1 MGRVRDSSVTRDA
14 SFLARSCG
22 GVCVAHQMLRQ
33 VAQDMDPAEEV
44 ELRRLERHPE
54 ACRAVAVLAAARL
67 VADGEPVRDGLRTAQ
82 AWPVAGLRDADAG
95 SPPPWPTREVFA
107 PRADAVVRP
116 GSTGPV
122 DGHGVSSRPPLKKT
136 KRMDRRLRATGR
148 LQTTNVKAQRCFPRL
163 SPAHAM
169 FEFKQCALSRTP
181 RPPHPHCGH
190 THVPPFSPQSPHPS
204 HVQHRPLFRCGD
216 STVLSAVPLPRPA
229 AHPLASAHASA
240 VAPAASLDPLR
251 PRAPNG
257 QRVARHRCSTA
268 RRGSQHPNTVCASI
282 CGNPRMQLLTGI
294 TC

>member
-1 MGRVRDSSVTRDA
+1 M
-14 SFLARSCG
+14 
-22 GVCVAHQMLRQ
+22 
-33 VAQDMDPAEEV
+33 
-44 ELRRLERHPE
+44 
-54 ACRAVAVLAAARL
+54 AVLAAARV
-67 VADGEPVRDGLRTAQ
+67 VADGEHAPIGLRLAQ

-190 THVPPFSPQSPHPS
+190 THVPPFPPQSPHPS

-229 AHPLASAHASA
+229 AHPLAAAHASA

-257 QRVARHRCSTA
+257 QRMARHRCSTA
-268 RRGSQHPNTVCASI
+268 RRGSQHYDRCRGGNNQPPYRATSQDVQKTLNTNYNYLKDLFYAHLPPQVRDFWALLAI
-282 CGNPRMQLLTGI
+282 FGLALLAIFGLAIHQKDPRGALH
-294 TC
+294 